1 MPKTFLEAFE
11 EWKRDT
17 RYQVGDDIGWEHP
30 DQESCPTQEES
41 SLTPNED
48 GDESSTQA

>member
-30 DQESCPTQEES
+30 EESCPTQEES